1 MANGFAAEIG
11 PVSRL
16 PFEIFDDRFGAAAH
30 VELLVNVVYVRSDGF
45 QPNTKLVGRFLQ
57 DQARHEPFGNL
68 TLSRGQASHQAV
80 FFNRARLR
88 SKEKTADRNVLRSR

>member
-57 DQARHEPFGNL
+57 DQPD
-68 TLSRGQASHQAV
+68 TLPRQLLASMVEEQHGGRIIAGEI
-80 FFNRARLR
+80 RPAL
-88 SKEKTADRNVLRSR
+88 L